1 MVFVGNRQV
10 TLHHFPEKY
19 FAFGLNTLIDS
30 TWSEN
35 KNVKIENK
43 KKDIFKEYKYILAT
57 GL

>member
-1 MVFVGNRQV
+1 MVFFGHWQDN
-10 TLHHFPEKY
+10 LHHPPEKY
-19 FAFGLNTLIDS
+19 LAFGLNTLIDS

-43 KKDIFKEYKYILAT
+43 KKDILIKYKYILAT